1 MMIRCAHCGVLITT
15 RGDHRPMTTEPEFCS
30 DECSLNFNRPLSEL
44 ARREAAIRLSGA
56 WIAA

>member
-1 MMIRCAHCGVLITT
+1 M
-15 RGDHRPMTTEPEFCS
+15 RPLWCLNHYSGRSQTDDEEPEFCS